1 MTASG
6 QPTQL
11 PLGFGHRPSLAGDDF
26 LVAPSNAEALAW
38 IERWPDWPAPVV
50 TVWGPPACGKTH
62 LARLFEAI
70 SGARLIT
77 SCGLAAAD
85 PIELA
90 AAGAPL
96 ILEDAERALGAG
108 GKSLEETLFHLYN
121 ALNESAGGLLL
132 TAENAPARWDLKL
145 ADLRSRL
152 AAAPVAEIGP
162 PGDAM
167 IEAVLV
173 KLFGDRQLKVE
184 PDVISYL
191 TARMERSFAEAAR
204 LVGAIDGMALSRRRN
219 VTVPLVREV
228 LGGHAAKAE

>member
-1 MTASG
+1 MNTSV
-6 QPTQL
+6 QL
-11 PLGFGHRPSLAGDDF
+11 ELGFGHRPSLAGDDF
-26 LVAPSNAEALAW
+26 LAAPSNAEALAW
-38 IERWPDWPAPVV
+38 IDRWPDWPGPAVA
-50 TVWGPPACGKTH
+50 VWGPPACGKTH

-70 SGARLIT
+70 SGGRFIT

-90 AAGAPL
+90 TGGTPL
-96 ILEDAERALGAG
+96 ILENAERALAAG
-108 GKSLEETLFHLYN
+108 GKDFEETLFHLYN
-121 ALNESAGGLLL
+121 ALRESGGGLLL
-132 TAENAPARWDLKL
+132 TAENPPARWNMKL

-162 PGDAM
+162 PGDQL

-173 KLFGDRQLKVE
+173 KLFSDRQLKVE
-184 PDVISYL
+184 PDVIRYL
-191 TARMERSFAEAAR
+191 VARMERSFAEAAR

-228 LGGHAAKAE
+228 LDNKTE

>member
-1 MTASG
+1 MTPYG

-11 PLGFGHRPSLAGDDF
+11 TLGFGHRASLAGDDF

-38 IERWPDWPAPVV
+38 IERWPDWPGPVV
-50 TVWGPPACGKTH
+50 AVWGPPACGKTH

-70 SGARLIT
+70 SGGRLIT
-77 SCGLAAAD
+77 SREIAAAD
-85 PIELA
+85 PVELA

-96 ILEDAERALGAG
+96 ILEDAEKALRIG
-108 GKSLEETLFHLYN
+108 GKSLEEALFHLYN
-121 ALNESAGGLLL
+121 ALNDTTGGLLL
-132 TAENAPARWDLKL
+132 TAENAPARWELKL

-152 AAAPVAEIGP
+152 IVAPTAEIGP

-173 KLFGDRQLKVE
+173 KLFSDRQLKVE
-184 PDVISYL
+184 PDVIRYL
-191 TARMERSFAEAAR
+191 AARMERSLAEAAR

-228 LGGHAAKAE
+228 LDSRSG